1 MHTLGLPIA
10 LRLLLKAA
18 PQQALLQ
25 SHGITTSS
33 TRSSRR
39 ARRLRRTG
47 SAGEAEG
54 AKSSVL
60 QSMRAAVNIINNIE
74 TLTRNG
80 LTQRVEMPVELLT
93 RLVPIVKRRTHSQLE
108 TIRKKYIGDATNER
122 QIPLDSHKKPV
133 GWTLDKSPQLPTFA
147 YGPTETTAFLA
158 YEMEATYAC
167 AHHVFRQLQQQH
179 PSFKPASVL
188 DFGSG
193 PGTASWV
200 AKEFYGESLERYRVV
215 EPSQSMMDAAQ
226 VLLAGF
232 PGLSVRRNLAEMK
245 RELENGLKYD
255 LIVLNFVLSDITS
268 DFERVAV
275 LSAMWELLSD
285 KGLLVLADRGSP
297 WGSHQVRS
305 ARQFILDAVAEEEG
319 ERVRILAPCAHHFEV
334 RRCSMEGSLA

>member
-1 MHTLGLPIA
+1 M
-10 LRLLLKAA
+10 
-18 PQQALLQ
+18 
-25 SHGITTSS
+25 
-33 TRSSRR
+33 RR
-39 ARRLRRTG
+39 AG
-47 SAGEAEG
+47 SAGEADG

-60 QSMRAAVNIINNIE
+60 QSMRAAVNIVNNIE

-93 RLVPIVKRRTHSQLE
+93 RLTSIVKRRTHSQLE
-108 TIRKKYIGDATNER
+108 TIRKKYIGDPTNAR
-122 QIPLDSHKKPV
+122 QIPLDTHKKPV
-133 GWTLDKSPQLPTFA
+133 GWTLDKTPQLPAFA

-158 YEMEATYAC
+158 YEMEATYAS

-179 PSFKPASVL
+179 PSFKPTSVL
-188 DFGSG
+188 DFGAG

-215 EPSQSMMDAAQ
+215 EPSQSMLDAAQ
-226 VLLAGF
+226 VLLEGF
-232 PGLSVRRNLAEMK
+232 PGLSVRRTMAEMK

-255 LIVLNFVLSDITS
+255 LIVLNFVLSDITT

-275 LSAMWELLSD
+275 LSAVWELLSD
-285 KGLLVLADRGSP
+285 KGVLVLADRGSP

-305 ARQFILDAVAEEEG
+305 ARQFILDAVAEEEE

-334 RRCSMEGSLA
+334 RTLLCMAVWTV